1 MTQALPVPQEDFTP
15 FLLRQAGL
23 RASLLKSSFGLAADD
38 WEDLRQDLA
47 LDCLRRL
54 PNFDPARGDWRQ
66 FVHGV
71 VRNHACTLASRTRTR
86 PIFVPFGDAEDAR
99 AAEELARLAPRE
111 ANVEDDRDVLDLR
124 LDVRRALASLPEEL
138 QALAHLL
145 STLSR
150 HAVRRK
156 TGLTAAQLDRKIQR
170 IRAAFSAA
178 GFDAAAG
185 RDDGGRQ

>member
-1 MTQALPVPQEDFTP
+1 MTRALPVPQEDFTP

-86 PIFVPFGDAEDAR
+86 PTFVPFGDVEDAR
-99 AAEELARLAPRE
+99 AAEELDRLALRE
-111 ANVEDDRDVLDLR
+111 TDVEDDRAARDLR
-124 LDVRRALASLPEEL
+124 LDVQRALSVLPGEL

-156 TGLTAAQLDRKIQR
+156 TGLTASQLDRKIQR
-170 IRAAFSAA
+170 IRAAFVVA
-178 GFDAAAG
+178 GFEAAAG
-185 RDDGGRQ
+185 RNDGGRR